1 MDFLVGTLRLAFFE
15 GGVFAVALVCDFIRS
30 LLYELGPTFYDAISA
45 PVSKIAR
52 MIVLSIDY
60 GTASPAKRELE
71 EQLTTSGLIFD
82 RISWRSQVSVKAR
95 REQQCGSGGDAS
107 GIAKSANRK
116 RIHYLPLARIA
127 LPHHR
132 NS

>member
-1 MDFLVGTLRLAFFE
+1 VDFLVGTLRLAFFE

-30 LLYELGPTFYDAISA
+30 LLYELGPTFYGAISA

-60 GTASPAKRELE
+60 GTASPAKRELG
-71 EQLTTSGLIFD
+71 EQLTNLGLIFD
-82 RISWRSQVSVKAR
+82 RTRWRSQVSVQAR

-107 GIAKSANRK
+107 GIAKSPNPK
-116 RIHYLPLARIA
+116 LIHYLLLPRIA
-127 LPHHR
+127 LPHRR

>member
-30 LLYELGPTFYDAISA
+30 LLYELGPTFYGAISA

-60 GTASPAKRELE
+60 GTASPAKRELG
-71 EQLTTSGLIFD
+71 EQLTNSGLIFD
-82 RISWRSQVSVKAR
+82 PMRWRSQVSVKAR

-107 GIAKSANRK
+107 GIAKPPNPK
-116 RIHYLPLARIA
+116 RIHYVLLPRIA
-127 LPHHR
+127 LPHRR